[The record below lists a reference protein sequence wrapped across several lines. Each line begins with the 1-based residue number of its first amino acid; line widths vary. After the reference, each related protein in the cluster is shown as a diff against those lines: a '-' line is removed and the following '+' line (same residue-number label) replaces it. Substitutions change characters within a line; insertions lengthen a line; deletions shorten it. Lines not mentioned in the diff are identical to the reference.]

1 MKKLLFVVA
10 VTAMFAGCSTTK
22 TAEVPVPTPA
32 PAPVVAKAPVYA
44 SAQEA
49 SAQRVIDNVP
59 EWFVEVP
66 KKDDTIYAVGDG
78 VSGSL
83 SGAIGNARANAF
95 EGICQAAGGKVRSQ
109 TKVFRQ
115 DTDKSSTSVTTTA
128 IRNICPDVDVTG
140 ANVEKRSV
148 IRDGER
154 FRAFVLVALPVGEA
168 NKLAKTK
175 NDQRILEKSLDARE
189 REFKELDQVV
199 EPSKPEPRAE
209 TKPQS
214 HVETVTLLDVNN
226 EEYKKRR
233 DEALQ
238 KPGAVIGQITVR

>member
-1 MKKLLFVVA
+1 MKKALLVFAVVA
-10 VTAMFAGCSTTK
+10 LASGCSTTK
-22 TAEVPVPTPA
+22 TAEPA
-32 PAPVVAKAPVYA
+32 VTAQPSTVVAKPVAPVLV
-44 SAQEA
+44 SPQEA

-59 EWFVEVP
+59 EWFVDVP
-66 KKDDTIYAVGDG
+66 KKDNAIYAVGDG

-115 DTDKSSTSVTTTA
+115 DTEQSSVSVTTTA

-140 ANVEKRSV
+140 ATVEKRSV
-148 IRDGER
+148 IRDGNR
-154 FRAFVLVALPVGEA
+154 FRAYVLVALPTGEA
-168 NKLAKTK
+168 NTLARTK
-175 NDQRILEKSLDARE
+175 QADRITERALDARD

-199 EPSKPEPRAE
+199 EQPKAE
-209 TKPQS
+209 TRSQS
-214 HVETVTLLDVNN
+214 HVESINLLDGDNV
-226 EEYKKRR
+226 EYKKRR

-238 KPGAVIGQITVR
+238 KPGAVIGQVTVR

>member
-1 MKKLLFVVA
+1 MKKALLVFAVVA
-10 VTAMFAGCSTTK
+10 LASGCSTTK
-22 TAEVPVPTPA
+22 TAEPAVTAQPVAVAAKPVA
-32 PAPVVAKAPVYA
+32 PALAP
-44 SAQEA
+44 QEA

-66 KKDDTIYAVGDG
+66 KKDNAIYAVGDG

-115 DTDKSSTSVTTTA
+115 DTEQSSVSVTTTA

-140 ANVEKRSV
+140 ATVEKRSV
-148 IRDGER
+148 IRDGNR
-154 FRAFVLVALPVGEA
+154 FRAYVLVSLPLGEA
-168 NKLAKTK
+168 NTLARTK
-175 NDQRILEKSLDARE
+175 QADRITERALDARD

-199 EPSKPEPRAE
+199 EQPKAE
-209 TKPQS
+209 TRSQS
-214 HVETVTLLDVNN
+214 HVESINLLDVDNV
-226 EEYKKRR
+226 EYKKRR

-238 KPGAVIGQITVR
+238 KPGAVIGQVTVR